1 MLGTG
6 PRIETGEPTMMRTF
20 LKGLTIALL
29 LVGAT
34 TLRASAQD
42 ELREKARAMQ
52 KEAAALAERG
62 RGDAAERLSREATEL
77 IEEAERQEIRAR
89 EKGPRP
95 EIEREIGHLKGRL
108 QDLLAKEGELR
119 ERDAPEPER
128 AEVREQIAGTERE
141 LVALRE
147 RIGGGKPRPEFEAQA
162 RKIEEAARRIHH
174 IRVAAENLKAAEVHD
189 LAMKLM
195 EKAEIMER
203 DLREAKERLA
213 GEMDRRGKPD
223 PRDAEI
229 RELREQNERLRG
241 EIRELRQNLERR

>member
-1 MLGTG
+1 M
-6 PRIETGEPTMMRTF
+6 IRTIF
-20 LKGLTIALL
+20 KTATLVAILFGL
-29 LVGAT
+29 AT
-34 TLRASAQD
+34 AAHAFQTD

-52 KEAAALAERG
+52 KEAVALAERG
-62 RGDAAERLSREATEL
+62 RADAAERLNREATEL
-77 IEEAERQEIRAR
+77 IEEDERQEVRAR

-95 EIEREIGHLKGRL
+95 EIEREIGHLKERL

-119 ERDAPEPER
+119 ERDAPEPEPM
-128 AEVREQIAGTERE
+128 EVREQIAGTERE

-147 RIGGGKPRPEFEAQA
+147 RIGGKSRPEFEAQA
-162 RKIEEAARRIHH
+162 RKIEEAALRIHH
-174 IRVAAENLKAAEVHD
+174 IRVAAENLKAAEAHD
-189 LAMKLM
+189 LAMQLM

-223 PRDAEI
+223 PRDAQI
-229 RELREQNERLRG
+229 RELREQNERLQA